1 MRPFRLLALA
11 ALIAAPATGA
21 LAWGATGHRLV
32 STVGVQ
38 SLPPEV
44 PAFLRTPTAVQ
55 QIGELGR
62 EPDRS
67 KGSGQPHDADLDPG
81 HFLNLDD
88 SGRIAGGPSLAE
100 LPPSREAYS
109 TVLRAVGSDPSKVGY
124 LPYNLNGGWQQLV
137 RDFAY
142 WRVDVYG
149 AAHGRTA
156 KERAWFAADRRLH
169 ELITIRDLG
178 YWSHF
183 VGDASQPMHVT
194 THYNGWGD
202 GPNPS
207 GFTKERIH
215 GPFEGAFVHENMSL
229 AEVRAALTPPQPCAG
244 PIQAC
249 TAAYLT
255 ATQSKVIPLYA
266 LWKEGGFRAGDARG
280 RAFVAER
287 LGAGASA
294 LRDLVT
300 AAWRASADSV
310 VGYPAVKVRDVEEG
324 RTPAPF
330 DNMVGLD

>member
-1 MRPFRLLALA
+1 MRLPRVLAIAALA
-11 ALIAAPATGA
+11 VAPASGA

-38 SLPPEV
+38 SLPPEI
-44 PAFLRTPTAVQ
+44 PAFLRTPVAVQ

-67 KGSGQPHDADLDPG
+67 KGTGNPHDADLDPG

-88 SGRIAGGPSLAE
+88 AGRVAGGPSLAE

-109 TVLRAVGSDPSKVGY
+109 TALRVVGSDASKAGY

-142 WRVDVYG
+142 WRVDCVG
-149 AAHGRTA
+149 EKRGKTKR
-156 KERAWFAADRRLH
+156 ERAWFTADRKLH

-202 GPNPS
+202 GPNPN
-207 GFTKERIH
+207 GYTRERIH
-215 GPFEGAFVHENMSL
+215 GPFEGPFVHENMTL
-229 AEVRAALTPPQPCAG
+229 ADVRLALIPAQPCAG

-249 TAAYLT
+249 IVAYLT
-255 ATQSKVIPLYA
+255 ATQAKVAPLYQ
-266 LWKEGGFRAGDARG
+266 LWKEGGFRPGDTRG

-300 AAWRASADSV
+300 AAWRASADST

-324 RTPAPF
+324 RTPPPF
-330 DNMVGLD
+330 ENMVGLD